1 MCMCEQVVHC
11 ARDFNAALS
20 SLLNTV
26 HVYFFCFLLGDFSH
40 FFGFKQSWAKGKGFK
55 NWQLRVRTVYI
66 VVLEVAKGRIIW
78 QLTLESQRGG
88 LARVYYVFW
97 K

>member
-1 MCMCEQVVHC
+1 MSVGVMKDYKLIRRNLRVVHC
-11 ARDFNAALS
+11 ARDFITKYNKI
-20 SLLNTV
+20 V

-78 QLTLESQRGG
+78 QLTLE
-88 LARVYYVFW
+88 
-97 K
+97 